1 MSRLTYRHTI
11 AASYLGYI
19 TQAIVNNL
27 APLLFVTFMSEFSLT
42 LEQITLMTTVNFAVQ
57 LLVDLLSAKLVDRI
71 GYRVS
76 IVAAHVLAVLGL
88 FGMAILPGILPPM
101 IGLMIAV
108 VLYAIGGG
116 MIEVLIS
123 PIVEACPTEG
133 KSAAMS
139 LLHSFYCWGHVAL
152 VLLSTL
158 FFAAFGTANWRVLT
172 LLWMIVPIANAVYFS
187 FVPLYPIVP
196 EEAQQMPMKRMLTSR
211 VFWLLMVMMVC
222 AGASEQAMSQW
233 ASTFAENGLH
243 ITKTMGDL
251 LGPCAFAVTM
261 GTARALYGKFADKL
275 PLKTAMIAS
284 SILCIVCYIVASQ
297 SGNALAALLGCA
309 LCGFSVGIFWPGTFS
324 LAAGRGYGDVRAD
337 GARRRSRLFRRPDDG
352 GAVFRRARRSAIRL
366 NRWHDFPDCDA
377 GVVCV
382 LEDGE
387 EEGVNQGALPL
398 KPQQGF
404 ALHPRRVFDPLD
416 TLFAIELVTRS
427 YSARVFIRGTFGSK
441 RNNTPKV

>member
-42 LEQITLMTTVNFAVQ
+42 LEQITMMTTVNFAVQ

-88 FGMAILPGILPPM
+88 SGMAILPGILPPM
-101 IGLMIAV
+101 TGLMIAV

-211 VFWLLMVMMVC
+211 VFWLLVVMMVC

-233 ASTFAENGLH
+233 ASTFAEDGLH

-275 PLKTAMIAS
+275 QCAGGTAG
-284 SILCIVCYIVASQ
+284 LCAVR
-297 SGNALAALLGCA
+297 LLGGHLLAGHVLAGGACA
-309 LCGFSVGIFWPGTFS
+309 S
-324 LAAGRGYGDVRAD
+324 GRGHCHVRAD

-352 GAVFRRARRSAIRL
+352 GSVFRRARWSAIRL

-377 GVVCV
+377 GV
-382 LEDGE
+382 
-387 EEGVNQGALPL
+387 
-398 KPQQGF
+398 
-404 ALHPRRVFDPLD
+404 DPLD
-416 TLFAIELVTRS
+416 TLLAIELVTRS
-427 YSARVFIRGTFGSK
+427 CSARVFIQGTYGSY
-441 RNNTPKV
+441 